1 MIFINVNMYLLTE
14 GGDFKTFLKENYVI
28 TLDSCY
34 VFAKKTLNMELNLIL
49 AVLMESAK
57 IKFC

>member
-1 MIFINVNMYLLTE
+1 MYLLTE
-14 GGDFKTFLKENYVI
+14 GRDFKTFLKENYVI